1 MFKNLRLVIL
11 FDMHLN
17 PNFKM
22 TIIFANIAKT
32 KAKTSKFV
40 W

>member
-17 PNFKM
+17 SNFKM
-22 TIIFANIAKT
+22 TISFANIART

-40 W
+40 C